1 MIHQGDNA
9 SKMSENG
16 DDVNN
21 KAATLK
27 VETALINDI
36 DLDHIET
43 LKPAR
48 SCSFG
53 DEEQIP
59 AKNLRHGIGMGPPE

>member
-21 KAATLK
+21 KTATLK

-43 LKPAR
+43 LPKRRGVRRTTSNNMPATL
-48 SCSFG
+48 SW
-53 DEEQIP
+53 
-59 AKNLRHGIGMGPPE
+59 